1 MVIAMSKTVDPTD
14 APTQVLDGVQ
24 IAETETGDRY
34 TVTID
39 NDEVTVASLDGEDVR
54 QPTPREFDR
63 WLKHGEFYV
72 PEYSPAGDV
81 HEAAEQLAG
90 GQR

>member
-1 MVIAMSKTVDPTD
+1 MSKAVDPTESP
-14 APTQVLDGVQ
+14 AQVLDGVQ

-34 TVTID
+34 TVSID
-39 NDEVTVASLDGEDVR
+39 DDGEVTVASLDGEDVR

-63 WLKHGEFYV
+63 WLQHGEFYV